1 MNQVYDNFVLE
12 NKYESVL
19 DTELDLQNYVTVDTS
34 LAENPGVTK
43 KVNVRTVIGDVQEV
57 AMTEGN
63 TENIEVALSQKDYTV
78 GTTQGRFVYYDEEY
92 MTDPMVL
99 DTGLRGL
106 AEKMVNNF
114 TSKAVAEW
122 TSIDVTQFV
131 QIDGTGITF
140 DNIVDAIAIL
150 GDEREEGYFLLVN
163 PSEKA
168 GIRKNLKDTLQYV
181 EAFARTGYIGS
192 VAGVPVIVTK
202 AVPAGIGILAD
213 KSAVTLFIK
222 KGAEMEQ
229 QRDANIRKNEV
240 YARKVTLVAL
250 TDATRVVLIGNKS
263 ELTISI
269 PLNQGQYN
277 RIGTTKIQA
286 NLSGPTTG
294 LVNWNLQL
302 NGKIV
307 RSGKQEK
314 LSGVNTF
321 SPSFDIGRQLIATD
335 EITFVANYDNNLP
348 VFVTENPASQLT

>member
-19 DTELDLQNYVTVDTS
+19 DTQLDLQNYVTVDTS
-34 LAENPGVTK
+34 LTENPGVTK
-43 KVNVRTVIGDVQEV
+43 KVNVRTVTGNVQEV

-63 TENIEVALSQKDYTV
+63 TENIEVALSQKNYTV

-92 MTDPMVL
+92 MTDPLVL
-99 DTGLRGL
+99 DTGLKGL

-122 TSIDVTQFV
+122 TSPDVTQMV
-131 QIDGTGITF
+131 QMSSTGITF
-140 DNIVDAIAIL
+140 DNIVDAIALL
-150 GDEREEGYFLLVN
+150 GDESEEGYFLLVN

-181 EAFARTGYIGS
+181 EAFAHTGYIGT

-202 AVPAGIGILAD
+202 AVPTGLGILAD
-213 KSAVTLFIK
+213 QSAVTLFIK

-250 TDATRVVLIGNKS
+250 TNATRVVLIGNVQSDTQKGY
-263 ELTISI
+263 LTITDSTVASGSKTI
-269 PLNQGQYN
+269 SGTVMNGEIVKVFVNGNLIGQEQ
-277 RIGTTKIQA
+277 IQDGGGA
-286 NLSGPTTG
+286 SGPSNTASWSFSYTTG
-294 LVNWNLQL
+294 LKSGDIVTATQVVNGELDYSIS
-302 NGKIV
+302 KTV
-307 RSGKQEK
+307 S
-314 LSGVNTF
+314 
-321 SPSFDIGRQLIATD
+321 
-335 EITFVANYDNNLP
+335 
-348 VFVTENPASQLT
+348 